1 MADYRLYCLD
11 GTGKISDSG
20 DLIPASS
27 DDEALAIARAK
38 KLTVHCELWLG
49 NRLVGQVP
57 AHRPDLG
64 A

>member
-11 GTGKISDSG
+11 SSGKISDSG
-20 DLIPASS
+20 EPIEASS

-49 NRLVGQVP
+49 NRLVGPVP
-57 AHRPDLG
+57 AYR
-64 A
+64 AS